1 MVGSE
6 EFIELTNRLQKL
18 FQERDNSYTLC
29 VVIGEI
35 ECALL
40 RFIHKVNRPL
50 TMKEIAEMYDISNSK
65 VTRVLDNLERMGF
78 VERQPSQIDR
88 RSCIANIT
96 EEGKKMAED
105 TQYNLNQLQKAV
117 LKKIP
122 EHDIQKTYNY
132 MKLFIDAY
140 EQTIEKSMEISDL
153 KKV

>member
-1 MVGSE
+1 MD
-6 EFIELTNRLQKL
+6 F
-18 FQERDNSYTLC
+18 F
-29 VVIGEI
+29 
-35 ECALL
+35 
-40 RFIHKVNRPL
+40 
-50 TMKEIAEMYDISNSK
+50 KEKKKGKFDISNSK
-65 VTRVLDNLERMGF
+65 VTHVLDNLERMGF

-105 TQYNLNQLQKAV
+105 TQYNLNQLQKEV

-132 MKLFIDAY
+132 MKLFVDAY
-140 EQTIEKSMEISDL
+140 EQTIEKSKKISDL